1 MAGKT
6 GAIPED
12 FLLTKVIFNQFRFIK
27 VLKYFQEK
35 EFEWMKVRELLKG
48 LSDDISKNKN
58 FFKDFFDMSL
68 DEGDFFS

>member
-1 MAGKT
+1 
-6 GAIPED
+6 
-12 FLLTKVIFNQFRFIK
+12 LTKVIFNQFRFIK